1 MTFLALA
8 CIAYLVCG
16 LLLVIEELQWFF
28 LRLEESE
35 RQEIEQA
42 ERAMG
47 ITPFR
52 EEKLSI
58 LIAAYIVG
66 ALLWPLTM
74 FREDM

>member
-1 MTFLALA
+1 MKLLALA
-8 CIAYLVCG
+8 CVAYLVCG

-28 LRLEESE
+28 FRLDESE
-35 RQEIEQA
+35 RQEIEQT

-47 ITPFR
+47 ITPLR

-58 LIAAYIVG
+58 LIAVYIVG